1 MVENIEGFN
10 NNPQNR
16 NNNPE
21 NSRMAFI
28 DYKTVNPNKQNNQP
42 NEKEK
47 NIDSH
52 SL

>member
-1 MVENIEGFN
+1 MVENTEGFN

-16 NNNPE
+16 NNNPD
-21 NSRMAFI
+21 NGKMVFV
-28 DYKTVNPNKQNNQP
+28 DYETVNPNKQKNYPEN
-42 NEKEK
+42 KEK

>member
-1 MVENIEGFN
+1 MVENTECFN

-16 NNNPE
+16 NNNKY
-21 NSRMAFI
+21 NSNIIFI
-28 DYKTVNPNKQNNQP
+28 NYKIMKQNKQKNYP

-47 NIDSH
+47 NTDNH

>member
-1 MVENIEGFN
+1 MIENTEGFN

-21 NSRMAFI
+21 DSRMAFI
-28 DYKTVNPNKQNNQP
+28 DYETMNPNKQINYPEN
-42 NEKEK
+42 KEK
-47 NIDSH
+47 NIDTH

>member
-10 NNPQNR
+10 NNPQNS

-28 DYKTVNPNKQNNQP
+28 DYKTVNPNK
-42 NEKEK
+42 
-47 NIDSH
+47 
-52 SL
+52 

>member
-1 MVENIEGFN
+1 MVENTEGFN

-21 NSRMAFI
+21 HCRMVFV
-28 DYKTVNPNKQNNQP
+28 DYETVNPNKQKNQP
-42 NEKEK
+42 ENKEK

>member
-1 MVENIEGFN
+1 MVENTECLN

-21 NSRMAFI
+21 DCRMAFI
-28 DYKTVNPNKQNNQP
+28 DYENMNPNKQKNYP

>member
-1 MVENIEGFN
+1 MVENTECFN

-16 NNNPE
+16 NNNPY
-21 NSRMAFI
+21 NSKIAFI
-28 DYKTVNPNKQNNQP
+28 DYETMNPSKQKNYP

-47 NIDSH
+47 NIDNH

>member
-1 MVENIEGFN
+1 MVENTECFN

-21 NSRMAFI
+21 DCKMVFI
-28 DYKTVNPNKQNNQP
+28 DYETMNPSKQKNYP
-42 NEKEK
+42 NEKEN

>member
-1 MVENIEGFN
+1 MVQNTEGFN
-10 NNPQNR
+10 NNPEDR

-21 NSRMAFI
+21 DSNIIFI
-28 DYKTVNPNKQNNQP
+28 NYEIMNRNKQKNYP
-42 NEKEK
+42 NEKEN